1 MTIFHPSLLYIV
13 HVPVIKCNSFTLNI
27 FSFIS
32 LYWTEL
38 VVGLWG
44 NISKETK
51 TLFCIYLG
59 SLYTP
64 TYKTHT
70 LYNIVANDIQI
81 YNMPTQS
88 ASNLTKINQ
97 HISLK
102 RRYLP
107 KINVSVYMSL
117 LMYAYLFCL
126 NFFYIKNY
134 YFQIKMNYSI
144 EKSVTCIHNSE
155 FLQSTVEIKKRCW
168 K

>member
-27 FSFIS
+27 FSFKS

-97 HISLK
+97 HIFLK

-126 NFFYIKNY
+126 NFFILRIIISKL
-134 YFQIKMNYSI
+134 KW
-144 EKSVTCIHNSE
+144 TTP
-155 FLQSTVEIKKRCW
+155 LKKVLPVFIIQNFY
-168 K
+168 KALLK